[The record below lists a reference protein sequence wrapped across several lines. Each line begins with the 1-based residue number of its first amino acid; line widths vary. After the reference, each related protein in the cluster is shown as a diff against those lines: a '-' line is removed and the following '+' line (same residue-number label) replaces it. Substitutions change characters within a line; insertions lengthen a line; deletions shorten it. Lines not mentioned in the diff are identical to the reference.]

1 MAPTMNKGIRRIAP
15 MMAILLGACGSP
27 EVVPFGNGPRYRP
40 APGAHAAPGLT
51 CTRERARAW
60 AHLELFADGKGVLV
74 PAGIGVVGPRRD
86 GAYVRGGRCRFP
98 LYTEE
103 PTGLVGLARRGLTLG
118 DLFAVWGRPLAPD
131 SVVDVDGARWD
142 GAPAAV
148 PLRAHAQIVVQD
160 GGPLVEPHAQYRFP
174 PGR

>member
-1 MAPTMNKGIRRIAP
+1 MKSATRRISLI
-15 MMAILLGACGSP
+15 MAILLTACGTP

-40 APGAHAAPGLT
+40 APGAHAGPGLE
-51 CTRERARAW
+51 CARHRARAW
-60 AHLELFADGKGVLV
+60 AHIELFADGEGVLV
-74 PAGIGVVGPRRD
+74 PAGIGVADPRRD
-86 GAYVRGGRCRFP
+86 GAYVTGGRCRFP

-103 PTGLVGLARRGLTLG
+103 PTGLVGLARDDLTLG
-118 DLFAVWGRPLAPD
+118 DLFRVWGRPLARD
-131 SVVDVDGARWD
+131 SVIHVDGERWT

-148 PLRAHAQIVVQD
+148 PLRHHAQIVVQD